1 MLTGNK
7 YGALPAIVII
17 VVVIIVPAMQGGGN
31 YLFYNEHP
39 SFLL

>member
-31 YLFYNEHP
+31 YL
-39 SFLL
+39 